1 MLAACGLIHLN
12 PSWINSLLREL
23 LDHRLADPQEVS
35 LRYSKC
41 SKFLLTRVCVA
52 LVGHDGASTLRSGKQ
67 LTPAGEAQ
75 RKEQPKRFS
84 PQEPQ

>member
-35 LRYSKC
+35 YTVIE
-41 SKFLLTRVCVA
+41 FNMLL
-52 LVGHDGASTLRSGKQ
+52 
-67 LTPAGEAQ
+67 
-75 RKEQPKRFS
+75 
-84 PQEPQ
+84 